1 MTTRFLLLGIIFLL
15 FCGVEEEA
23 TYPLEV
29 EFLVT
34 GTEGISFT
42 GSVGNRSSS
51 SSVQGTTPESYF
63 VELENEYDMVKGDF
77 HKGTEAGTLSVEIY
91 VNNDYKKEAS
101 TWAPYGSV
109 SITYSE

>member
-1 MTTRFLLLGIIFLL
+1 MNKWLLLLGLICLL
-15 FCGVEEEA
+15 LCCMEDESF
-23 TYPLEV
+23 YPVEV

-34 GTEGISFT
+34 GTQGIPFNGT
-42 GSVGNRSSS
+42 IGNRSSTTS
-51 SSVQGTTPESYF
+51 IQGTTPESYF
-63 VELENEYDMVKGDF
+63 VELENEFDMVKGEF

-109 SITYSE
+109 SISYSE